1 MAWLL
6 LGWRM
11 CPGKPKNPP
20 FRCTAF
26 LCATLTLGLLPS
38 GASCQTGSITARQTG
53 HQLVMPQATIRAD
66 TVIQLRNQPHLEKHI
81 DRINRFRTLLRES
94 RVKEPAP
101 EADKDGATHTAGSSA
116 PVIPTR
122 MTADQ
127 TDAKDLAILELEMSI
142 SARQGPST
150 FYPGAGLMLALQQI
164 SNLSNRHMIDALRQ
178 GGKPIYSNRG
188 HLIGVEDPAT
198 GRLLGG
204 RRS

>member
-1 MAWLL
+1 
-6 LGWRM
+6 
-11 CPGKPKNPP
+11 
-20 FRCTAF
+20 
-26 LCATLTLGLLPS
+26 
-38 GASCQTGSITARQTG
+38 
-53 HQLVMPQATIRAD
+53 
-66 TVIQLRNQPHLEKHI
+66 
-81 DRINRFRTLLRES
+81 
-94 RVKEPAP
+94 
-101 EADKDGATHTAGSSA
+101 
-116 PVIPTR
+116 